1 MLEDP
6 RWPDKFPFRPE
17 NFLRYDESPDS
28 VFYSNPRFV
37 THIDDNA
44 INALTKWVPAAG
56 WGGPPRDPQHRT
68 HAHAAHGAADCGQRC

>member
-28 VFYSNPRFV
+28 AFYSYPRFV

-44 INALTKWVPAAG
+44 INALTKWVAAAG
-56 WGGPPRDPQHRT
+56 RGAVCPSA
-68 HAHAAHGAADCGQRC
+68 HAHAVHAAALTEWQRFG